1 MVIHY
6 LKSCQSGLDSG
17 RIFVFCDCDFA
28 IDAVDTKLESVRYP
42 DIFKRLTEVQAQLK
56 AIDKFVSLVYIP
68 GHSGITG
75 NDLADENARKLAN
88 SIASGNIDATDN
100 ITVSDVYTLATGIVM
115 RSWQRKWNEDSTGRT
130 TYSSI
135 PEVGTKVIFPK
146 RREVGVSYC
155 RILLHDTM
163 LNDDAFRTGTADT
176 YMCECG
182 QERETV
188 EHVLLRCTGYV
199 EARSIMKDYLS
210 DIWNN
215 MKSKSKQKRNIEVD
229 ESLLIAPFNYT
240 NSTVVHRKEDKYIK
254 EVLFDFLSSVD
265 RRI

>member
-1 MVIHY
+1 
-6 LKSCQSGLDSG
+6 
-17 RIFVFCDCDFA
+17 
-28 IDAVDTKLESVRYP
+28 VDRKLESVRYP

-68 GHSGITG
+68 GHTGITG
-75 NDLADENARKLAN
+75 NDFANENASKLAN
-88 SIASGNIDATDN
+88 SIASGNTDATDN
-100 ITVSDVYTLATGIVM
+100 ITVTDVYKLATGIVM
-115 RSWQRKWNEDSTGRT
+115 RSWQRMWNEDSTGRT
-130 TYSSI
+130 TYSFI
-135 PEVGTKVIFPK
+135 PEVGTEVIFPK
-146 RREVGVSYC
+146 RGEVGVSYC

-182 QERETV
+182 QEWQTV
-188 EHVLLRCTGYV
+188 EDVLLHCTRYV

-210 DIWNN
+210 NICNN
-215 MKSKSKQKRNIEVD
+215 LKSKSKQKRNIEVD
-229 ESLLIAPFNYT
+229 ESLLMAPFNYT

-254 EVLFDFLSSVD
+254 EALFDFLSSVD